1 MSNFLFLKI
10 CSILLYLAAVSQRFY
25 VKKSLKTSWRIFIKN
40 HFRSLHTYLRKF
52 FCGYLENQNERLL
65 FQGSAHFD
73 FSSFHT

>member
-1 MSNFLFLKI
+1 MDQNINKKLSVGQFLK
-10 CSILLYLAAVSQRFY
+10 SVFN
-25 VKKSLKTSWRIFIKN
+25 IFIKN